1 MPFVVVVRNWSFEDY
16 YSVSQWEIPKDTMKR
31 YLVTGVAGFI
41 SNKVAELLLSQG
53 NTVIG
58 LDNLNDA
65 YDLRLKH
72 WRLNQLRRRSDFCFH
87 QMDICDSRVLE
98 TLWSKEGPFDAV
110 INLAARAGV
119 RQSLEAPELY
129 VETNVNG
136 VLNLLELS
144 HKHAVKKFVQAS
156 SSSVYGANEVRPYHE
171 DGDTTRPLSPYA
183 ATKKASEALCYSYH
197 HIYGLDISVL
207 RYFTVYGPAGR
218 PDMLLFRLVQSVFES
233 QPIGIFGDG
242 TQERD
247 FTYVEDIARGTI
259 AALIPLGYAT
269 FNLGSD
275 RPLRVRDCVQ
285 IIEELSGKKVIL
297 RFRPAQTADVAATW
311 ADISQARQ
319 RLRWQPE
326 VVYED
331 GVQRSIEWYQ
341 EQRDWAK
348 E

>member
-1 MPFVVVVRNWSFEDY
+1 
-16 YSVSQWEIPKDTMKR
+16 MKR
-31 YLVTGVAGFI
+31 YLVTGAAGFI
-41 SNKVAELLLSQG
+41 ANKVAELLLSQG
-53 NTVIG
+53 HTVIG

-65 YDLRLKH
+65 YDPRLKH
-72 WRLNQLRRRSDFCFH
+72 WRLNQLRRRSKFCFH

-98 TLWSKEGPFDAV
+98 KFCSKEGPFDAV

-129 VETNVNG
+129 VETNVSG

-144 HKHAVKKFVQAS
+144 RKHAVTKFVQAS

-218 PDMLLFRLVQSVFES
+218 PDMLLFRLVQSIYES
-233 QPIGIFGDG
+233 RPISIFGDG

-259 AALIPLGYAT
+259 AALIPLGYAI

-275 RPLRVRDCVQ
+275 RPVKVRECIRIV
-285 IIEELSGKKVIL
+285 EELSGNKAIL
-297 RFRPAQTADVAATW
+297 QFKPAQAADVQATW

-319 RLRWQPE
+319 RLGWQPE
-326 VVYED
+326 VAYQE
-331 GVQRSIEWYQ
+331 GFKRSIEWYK
-341 EQRDWAK
+341 EQRGWARDIK
-348 E
+348 TE

>member
-1 MPFVVVVRNWSFEDY
+1 
-16 YSVSQWEIPKDTMKR
+16 MKR

-41 SNKVAELLLSQG
+41 ANKVADLLLAQG
-53 NTVIG
+53 HTVVG

-65 YDLRLKH
+65 YDQRLKH
-72 WRLNQLRRRSDFCFH
+72 WRLDRLRGRSGFCFR
-87 QMDICDSRVLE
+87 QIDICDCRMLE
-98 TLWSKEGPFDAV
+98 NLWAEAGPFDAV

-129 VETNVNG
+129 VETNVKG
-136 VLNLLELS
+136 ALNLLELS
-144 HKHAVKKFVQAS
+144 RKHAVKKFVQAS
-156 SSSVYGANEVRPYHE
+156 SSSVYGANEVRPYRE

-218 PDMLLFRLVQSVFES
+218 PDMLLFRLVQSVYES
-233 QPIGIFGDG
+233 RPISIFGDG

-259 AALIPLGYAT
+259 AALMPIGYAT

-275 RPLRVRDCVQ
+275 RPVKVRDCIR
-285 IIEELSGKKVIL
+285 IIEELSGNKAIL
-297 RFRPAQTADVAATW
+297 QFKPAQAADVPATW

-319 RLRWQPE
+319 RLGWQPE
-326 VVYED
+326 VVYLE
-331 GVQRSIEWYQ
+331 GFKRSIDWYK
-341 EQRDWAK
+341 ENRSWARDIK
-348 E
+348 TE